1 MSTIYEQALDWVV
14 LRQQRGLT
22 AQEAAAFDAW
32 YAADSRHR
40 GAWLRATAIHTM
52 LDDATLQESLKPRP
66 EWLEQEWAGASW
78 QSAARLRPRASTR
91 THTRTRTWAM
101 YGAIAASLAVMAGTW
116 FGPLLAGDP
125 ALETAQGELRRLP
138 LADHSVVNLNSA
150 SRVSVKYTD
159 TGRQVELQQGEAWF
173 EVARDKAKPFVVEAG
188 DVRVR
193 AVGTAFSVRRY
204 GNGAEVLVTEGKVEV
219 WNADGV
225 RRKKLLLAGQQAFVP
240 DQPAEITVRREPQ
253 EVQRKLAWREGKLIF
268 KNQTLSDAVADFN
281 RYSRKKIVI
290 VDPGLSATTLV
301 GHYQIDQPERFARD
315 VSAFLDVPVSI
326 TQDKILIGDSAA
338 QSAVPPSD
346 GMVR

>member
-14 LRQQRGLT
+14 LRHGRDLT
-22 AQEAAAFDAW
+22 AHEAAAFDAW

-40 GAWLRATAIHTM
+40 GAYLRATAIHTM
-52 LDDATLQESLKPRP
+52 LDEATVQASLKPRP
-66 EWLEQEWAGASW
+66 ERLEQEWAGSSW
-78 QSAARLRPRASTR
+78 QPAARRRAWVRNCIS
-91 THTRTRTWAM
+91 
-101 YGAIAASLAVMAGTW
+101 YGAIAASLAILAGTW
-116 FGPLLAGDP
+116 FGPQILGEP
-125 ALETAQGELRRLP
+125 ALQTAQGEQRRLP

-150 SRVSVKYTD
+150 TRVKVKYSD
-159 TGRQVELQQGEAWF
+159 TGREVQLQQGEAWF
-173 EVARDKAKPFVVEAG
+173 EVAKDKAKPFVVAAG

-204 GNGAEVLVTEGKVEV
+204 DNGAEVLVTEGKVEV

-290 VDPGLSATTLV
+290 VDPGLGGMTLV
-301 GHYQIDQPERFARD
+301 GHYRIDQPERFARD
-315 VSAFLDVPVSI
+315 VSAFLDVPVSV
-326 TQDKILIGDSAA
+326 TKDKILIGDTASPAA
-338 QSAVPPSD
+338 E
-346 GMVR
+346 GK

>member
-14 LRQQRGLT
+14 LGQGRDLT

-32 YAADSRHR
+32 YAADARHR

-52 LDDATLQESLKPRP
+52 LDDATVQASLRPRP
-66 EWLEQEWAGASW
+66 ERLEQEWAGSSW
-78 QSAARLRPRASTR
+78 RPAARR
-91 THTRTRTWAM
+91 RTWIT

-116 FGPLLAGDP
+116 FGPLDTALFAADP
-125 ALETAQGELRRLP
+125 ALQTAQGETRRLP

-150 SRVSVKYTD
+150 SRVRVKYTD
-159 TGRQVELQQGEAWF
+159 TKRQVQLQQGEAWF

-240 DQPAEITVRREPQ
+240 DQPAEITVLREPQ
-253 EVQRKLAWREGKLIF
+253 EIQRKLAWREGKLIF
-268 KNQTLSDAVADFN
+268 KNQMLGDAVADFN

-290 VDPGLSATTLV
+290 VDPELSRMTLV
-301 GHYQIDQPERFARD
+301 GHYRIDQPERFARD
-315 VSAFLDVPVSI
+315 VSAFLDVPMAI
-326 TQDKILIGDSAA
+326 TKDKILIGDASKSAGA
-338 QSAVPPSD
+338 PAPD
-346 GMVR
+346 GR